1 MLQANSFI
9 LVALSHKISR
19 NRDILM
25 DYENQLKR
33 TKEKHSQNKNR
44 FDLMGS
50 VRNDISQF
58 HSQNQSKMNMM
69 SNENDKLKRLVW
81 SIVLVTI
88 VDLPFLRDPGYM
100 ISTTKIS
107 NSYFGLF
114 VRQLWVKVFMG
125 EIDQFKIV
133 HINSLILPS
142 I

>member
-1 MLQANSFI
+1 
-9 LVALSHKISR
+9 
-19 NRDILM
+19 M

-100 ISTTKIS
+100 ISTE
-107 NSYFGLF
+107 NF
-114 VRQLWVKVFMG
+114 
-125 EIDQFKIV
+125 E
-133 HINSLILPS
+133 
-142 I
+142 

>member
-1 MLQANSFI
+1 
-9 LVALSHKISR
+9 
-19 NRDILM
+19 M

-88 VDLPFLRDPGYM
+88 VDLPFLRDPEYM
-100 ISTTKIS
+100 ISTE
-107 NSYFGLF
+107 NF
-114 VRQLWVKVFMG
+114 
-125 EIDQFKIV
+125 E
-133 HINSLILPS
+133 
-142 I
+142 